1 MEIRERHHDEDMQLR
16 RDADRKEEAR
26 AERWEKFQQELA
38 MYRVQM
44 DKERVQANKER
55 VQADKEIRM
64 EMIAAQERG
73 DKRMQE
79 AQERADKRMQDFM
92 MFLSQRDK
100 K

>member
-44 DKERVQANKER
+44 DKERVQADKER

>member
-55 VQADKEIRM
+55 VQADKERV
-64 EMIAAQERG
+64 QT
-73 DKRMQE
+73 DT
-79 AQERADKRMQDFM
+79 
-92 MFLSQRDK
+92 
-100 K
+100 